1 MKKVPVLGFLVAF
14 GLAFQCQAGSH
25 SEDRYVGYY
34 KELLSNKAVIQKVH
48 SERNKHLGLTLEEF
62 ERAVEKYFLYRLESR
77 YSPLAND
84 VSIAAKLAMEHY
96 QTNSPETKTYTKN
109 FVKLQNAQ
117 YLEMAN
123 QLEIEVVSVK
133 HFMEA
138 VAYAGYLHKQS
149 KKLIKI

>member
-1 MKKVPVLGFLVAF
+1 MAKFRLPLHTDF
-14 GLAFQCQAGSH
+14 
-25 SEDRYVGYY
+25 EDGYVGYY

-62 ERAVEKYFLYRLESR
+62 KRAVEEYFLYRLESR
-77 YSPLAND
+77 HSSLVYD

-96 QTNSPETKTYTKN
+96 QTNSPEAKKYTKN

-117 YLEMAN
+117 YLELAN
-123 QLEIEVVSVK
+123 QLKIEVVSVK

-138 VAYAGYLHKQS
+138 VAYAGYVHKQS